1 MGYNEQDKECEVMLI
16 STKGRYAL
24 RLLVDLAG
32 HRGQGTVSL
41 GSMAAR
47 QGLSEKYLEAIL
59 KPLVRDAILEGT
71 RGKGG
76 GYRMLLEPKDIT
88 LGRVLRLV
96 EPSLGSV
103 SCLKEGA
110 EECPRRDECPTL
122 PLWQEL
128 NAVIFGFLDGKTLE
142 DLLTDERNRQI

>member
-1 MGYNEQDKECEVMLI
+1 MLI

-24 RLLVDLAG
+24 RLLSDLAE
-32 HRGQGTVSL
+32 HRDQGAVSL

-47 QGLSEKYLEAIL
+47 QGISEKYLEAVL
-59 KPLVRDAILEGT
+59 KPLVRENILEGM

-76 GYRMLLEPKDIT
+76 GYRLLLEPREIT

-96 EPSLGSV
+96 EPSLGTV
-103 SCLKEGA
+103 SCLKIGA
-110 EECPRRDECPTL
+110 EPCPRSADCPTL

-128 NAVIFGFLDGKTLE
+128 DTLVHDFLYQKK
-142 DLLTDERNRQI
+142 LTEFVH

>member
-1 MGYNEQDKECEVMLI
+1 MLI

-24 RLLVDLAG
+24 RLLVDLAE
-32 HRGQGTVSL
+32 HRDQGAVSL

-47 QGLSEKYLEAIL
+47 LGISEKYLEAVL
-59 KPLVRDAILEGT
+59 KPLVRESILEGT

-76 GYRMLLEPKDIT
+76 GYCLLPKPNELS

-96 EPSLGSV
+96 EPSLGTV

-110 EECPRRDECPTL
+110 ECCPRREECRTL

-128 NAVIFGFLDGKTLE
+128 DAMILGFLDGKTLA
-142 DLLTDERNRQI
+142 DLLVKTH

>member
-1 MGYNEQDKECEVMLI
+1 MLI

-47 QGLSEKYLEAIL
+47 LDISEKYLEAVL
-59 KPLVRDAILEGT
+59 KPLVRESILEGT

-76 GYRMLLEPKDIT
+76 GYCLLPKPNELT

-142 DLLTDERNRQI
+142 DLLTEERNQQI

>member
-1 MGYNEQDKECEVMLI
+1 MLI
-16 STKGRYAL
+16 STKGRYTL
-24 RLLVDLAG
+24 RLLIDLAE
-32 HRGQGTVSL
+32 HRDQGAVSL

-47 QGLSEKYLEAIL
+47 LGISEKYLEAVL
-59 KPLVRDAILEGT
+59 KPLVRESILEGT

-76 GYRMLLEPKDIT
+76 GYCLLPKPNELS

-96 EPSLGSV
+96 EPSLGTV

-110 EECPRRDECPTL
+110 ENCPRREECRTL

-128 NAVIFGFLDGKTLE
+128 DAMILGFLDGKTLA
-142 DLLTDERNRQI
+142 DLLVRTH

>member
-1 MGYNEQDKECEVMLI
+1 MLI

-24 RLLVDLAG
+24 RLLIDLAE
-32 HRGQGTVSL
+32 HRDQGAVSL

-47 QGLSEKYLEAIL
+47 QEISEKYLEAVL
-59 KPLVRDAILEGT
+59 KPLVREGILEGV

-76 GYRMLLEPKDIT
+76 GYYMRLEPEKIT

-96 EPSLGSV
+96 EPTLGTV
-103 SCLKEGA
+103 SCLKDGA
-110 EECPRRDECPTL
+110 EECPRRDSCPTL

-128 NAVIFGFLDGKTLE
+128 DAIILDYLDGRTLSE
-142 DLLTDERNRQI
+142 LLPKKQA

>member
-1 MGYNEQDKECEVMLI
+1 MLI

-24 RLLVDLAG
+24 RLLIDLAE
-32 HRGQGTVSL
+32 HRDQGAVSL

-47 QGLSEKYLEAIL
+47 QGISEKYLEAVL
-59 KPLVRDAILEGT
+59 KPLVRASILEGT

-76 GYRMLLEPKDIT
+76 GYRLLPEPNEIP
-88 LGRVLRLV
+88 LGQVLRLV
-96 EPSLGSV
+96 EPSLGTV

-110 EECPRRDECPTL
+110 EDCPRREECRTL

-128 NAVIFGFLDGKTLE
+128 DALILGFLDGKTLA
-142 DLLTDERNRQI
+142 DLLVKEQ

>member
-1 MGYNEQDKECEVMLI
+1 MLI

-24 RLLVDLAG
+24 RLLIDLAE
-32 HRGQGTVSL
+32 HRDQGAVSL

-47 QGLSEKYLEAIL
+47 QGISEKYLEAVL
-59 KPLVRDAILEGT
+59 KPLVRASILEGT

-76 GYRMLLEPKDIT
+76 GYRLLPEPNEIP
-88 LGRVLRLV
+88 LGQVLRLV
-96 EPSLGSV
+96 EPSLGTV

-110 EECPRRDECPTL
+110 EDCPRREECRTL

-128 NAVIFGFLDGKTLE
+128 DALILGFLDGKTLA
-142 DLLTDERNRQI
+142 DLLAKEQ